1 MVQSLGVLVGVD
13 ESAQS
18 LRAVDWAT
26 QQAMVH
32 GRILTVC
39 HVLPYDRPDPPLA
52 DSVRAGLADRARSL
66 VDRAVRRARHADRHL
81 AVEGRLERGHVA
93 EVLLGLAAG
102 ADEIVVGSRGAG
114 AGGFA
119 LLRIGSVAARL
130 AAHALCPVTVVG
142 GCSADRSE
150 VVIGMDGSGSGR
162 AALDY
167 GFRFAS
173 DHRLS
178 VHAVHAYR
186 PPMPTPNLP
195 FPGPPY
201 RTEEP
206 PPERVAARELVRD
219 AVAMWTSKYPDV
231 PVRTTIA
238 AGHPAATLV
247 EASLGST
254 LLVVG
259 SRGHGGFA
267 GLLLGSVSQAVLHHA
282 ACPVAVVPH
291 TTRSG

>member
-1 MVQSLGVLVGVD
+1 VD

-18 LRAVDWAT
+18 LRAVDWTT

-32 GRILTVC
+32 SRMLTVC
-39 HVLPYDRPDPPLA
+39 HVLPYDRPDPPLS
-52 DSVRAGLADRARSL
+52 DSIRAGLAGRGRSL
-66 VDRAVRRARHADRHL
+66 VDGAVRRARQADRHL
-81 AVEGRLERGHVA
+81 AVEGRLERGHA
-93 EVLLGLAAG
+93 TEVLLGLAAG

-119 LLRIGSVAARL
+119 LLRTGSVGPQL
-130 AAHALCPVTVVG
+130 VAHALGPVTVVDG
-142 GCSADRSE
+142 GSTDRSE
-150 VVIGMDGSGSGR
+150 VVIGVDGSGSGR

-178 VHAVHAYR
+178 VHAVHAC
-186 PPMPTPNLP
+186 PAPMPMPTPTPMPNLP

-206 PPERVAARELVRD
+206 APERAAARELVRD

-238 AGHPAATLV
+238 AGHPAATLI

-259 SRGHGGFA
+259 SRGHGGFT
-267 GLLLGSVSQAVLHHA
+267 GLFLGSVSQAVLRHA
-282 ACPVAVVPH
+282 NCPVTIA
-291 TTRSG
+291 R